1 MIPIMNATD
10 VRKEWSTI
18 VDSAVRVKP
27 QFFKRTR
34 DYCFL
39 SDFYFMDE
47 LLKGYS
53 FSAMINSKLKPFQTR
68 SHYHIQQ
75 STSRQLMNYVTMLQT
90 IFIHHIDSYS
100 TR

>member
-39 SDFYFMDE
+39 SDFS
-47 LLKGYS
+47 KGIL
-53 FSAMINSKLKPFQTR
+53 F
-68 SHYHIQQ
+68 
-75 STSRQLMNYVTMLQT
+75 LQ
-90 IFIHHIDSYS
+90 FK
-100 TR
+100 